1 MVLLVGL
8 GNPGAEYA
16 GNRHNLGFMVIDAIH
31 ARFGFPAFRKKFQGH
46 FSEGRVA
53 GRKVWLLKPTT
64 YMNKSGNSVLAA
76 RKFFKIER
84 ENIVVFHDELDLDLE
99 KIRVKTGGGYAGHNG
114 LKSIGNMVGPDF
126 RRVRIGIG
134 HPGGKDRVTGH
145 VLRNF
150 AKSDQNRVEQIVDAL
165 AEAAPLIVRG
175 EDAEYMTKVSLI
187 LKPPVHKARPETETD
202 DGSANSNADGK

>member
-8 GNPGAEYA
+8 GNPGTEYA
-16 GNRHNLGFMVIDAIH
+16 GNRHNLGFMVVDAIH
-31 ARFGFPAFRKKFQGH
+31 ARFGFPAYRKKFQGQ

-64 YMNKSGNSVLAA
+64 FMNESGRAVSAA
-76 RKFFKIER
+76 KKFYKIER
-84 ENIVVFHDELDLDLE
+84 EDIIVFHDELDLALE

-134 HPGGKDRVTGH
+134 HPGEKKQVRGH
-145 VLRNF
+145 VLRDF
-150 AKSDQNRVEQIVDAL
+150 AKSDRIRVEQIVDAL
-165 AEAAPLIVRG
+165 AQSVPSLIRG
-175 EDAEYMTKVSLI
+175 EDAEYMSKISLI
-187 LKPPVHKARPETETD
+187 LKPPTHKPHPDSQTND
-202 DGSANSNADGK
+202 DKDDAEAGS